1 MSNLKRWDGG
11 EHASM
16 AYGTAERPIAARRR
30 SHGLPL
36 WSKGSIA
43 VGVTLALGAAFLTR
57 TLFQQGDWSDGALAV
72 ALAAVLLAAVTLLIG
87 IVRALA
93 GRRSRWTLIQT
104 GLLLLTLLAVAVGS
118 FATAPSLHATQAQAA
133 LRQSQWAEAIEEF
146 ALSGE
151 HAPNAPGI
159 AGAYVAWGEQ
169 LLAQQRYASAV
180 EKFSAV
186 ATTYQQ
192 SGHTVVAQARRD
204 LYRGYSQW
212 MRADA
217 SHVRYG
223 GESGALAI
231 FQAYM
236 NDPTCDARCA
246 QQLPAMIAEAHYH
259 YGQQLAASQRYAE
272 AIAQFEAVT
281 RQFAS
286 SAYANQSHAAAAQ
299 AYFAYGQ
306 QQVAARACS
315 GAVAT
320 YTTLVAHY
328 ADAPEAARA
337 KDALAAPQ
345 PVSGTL
351 SGLPTNP
358 TPTVALSSHVTTA
371 GFIFSNDYTATPDA
385 KGAFTLPDVAQ
396 GDYNLSTRRELNGT
410 VSYTYYHDAKGN
422 VYFVH
427 VGPLCPVELGVIAY
441 SS

>member
-1 MSNLKRWDGG
+1 MSNLKRWAEG
-11 EHASM
+11 ERVSV
-16 AYGTAERPIAARRR
+16 AYGKDDGSFTARRR
-30 SHGLPL
+30 SRGLPL

-43 VGVTLALGAAFLTR
+43 VGVTLAPGAAFLTR
-57 TLFQQGDWSDGALAV
+57 TLFQRGDWSDGMLAV
-72 ALAAVLLAAVTLLIG
+72 ALAAVLLAAVTLLVG
-87 IVRALA
+87 IVRALL
-93 GRRSRWTLIQT
+93 GRRSRWTLVQT
-104 GLLLLTLLAVAVGS
+104 GLLLVTLLAVAVGS
-118 FATAPSLHATQAQAA
+118 FTTAPSLHATQAQVA
-133 LRQSQWAEAIEEF
+133 LRQGQWSEAIEEF

-151 HAPNAPGI
+151 RAPNAPGI

-169 LLAQQRYASAV
+169 LLAQRRYASAV

-186 ATTYQQ
+186 TTTYLQ
-192 SGHTVVAQARRD
+192 SGREVVTRAWRD
-204 LYRGYSQW
+204 LYRAYSQW

-217 SHVRYG
+217 SHVGYG
-223 GESGALAI
+223 GETGALAI

-236 NDPTCDARCA
+236 SDPTCDASCQA
-246 QQLPAMIAEAHYH
+246 QLPAMIAEAHYQ
-259 YGQQLAASQRYAE
+259 YGQQLAGIQRYAE

-281 RQFAS
+281 RQYAS
-286 SAYANQSHAAAAQ
+286 SAYAGQAHAAAAQ

-320 YTTLVAHY
+320 YKTLVAHY
-328 ADAPEAARA
+328 DDAPEAARA

-358 TPTVALSSHVTTA
+358 TPMVALSSHVTTA

-385 KGAFTLPDVAQ
+385 TGSFALPGVAQ

-422 VYFVH
+422 VYTVH